1 MQSSARWA
9 PAGLRRPGEGVPA
22 GWVRPGAGLQGD
34 GPVTYLWG
42 IPFCPAGLDRD
53 LYSRAI
59 VCQLQVYERCLKRT
73 QSLSLCKAAFGPPV
87 LPRPGLPWSG
97 PASHST
103 RQLEQPEAQA
113 GGQHGE
119 KPGKTVL
126 EAADKVTSP
135 GCSDKPEVCPDV
147 GSGWLQGS
155 VVCPEDALDDGGGG
169 NSGQSEEEQ
178 SEDSR
183 DTGSRDVRPEDEV
196 LFIGTETQ
204 QSLSENMQPESEAPR
219 GPNKGTAQ
227 EAEDVVLIED
237 EAEEFPTI
245 SPAKKFPV
253 ECPICGQQFP
263 LEKIEMHAAD
273 CNGACDEGR
282 EQKGITIIIA
292 LEKDSGKEWISTAC
306 FNTSIKVQTRS
317 HTRRVVKQNSTAGS
331 KTSTPRP
338 GESHGHDPVRV
349 ACREVFEF
357 GGNGVLDH
365 EAYTG

>member
-306 FNTSIKVQTRS
+306 FNTSIKGQAEFLSIYNNQHCSRKRQICKS
-317 HTRRVVKQNSTAGS
+317 IYKQRNENRLYGT
-331 KTSTPRP
+331 
-338 GESHGHDPVRV
+338 
-349 ACREVFEF
+349 
-357 GGNGVLDH
+357 
-365 EAYTG
+365 